1 MSHTL
6 SMDFISCV
14 KGDYL
19 IQKVSNASHSKRAR
33 NGVNWPLRHYCR
45 PKRTMVTK
53 EEISYKFLCDFKP
66 HNSQTLNTLSR
77 IVIKRRQTRRSG
89 NGTQQKWKLTK
100 KNRKLK
106 KIIFIAFSS
115 PSPQKKERNTLSS
128 AQWWPSSV
136 GRFRMFTVSIV
147 QARRV
152 ASRSRLSS
160 SHHRTHY
167 VQLQPKLEDENKFSL
182 LLWLSSN

>member
-19 IQKVSNASHSKRAR
+19 IQKVSNASHSKRAW

-115 PSPQKKERNTLSS
+115 PSPQKREKYSFLGTMVTVVGRSVQDVYGFHCASASSRVEVETFIITPSNTLCAASTE
-128 AQWWPSSV
+128 V
-136 GRFRMFTVSIV
+136 GRR
-147 QARRV
+147 
-152 ASRSRLSS
+152 
-160 SHHRTHY
+160 
-167 VQLQPKLEDENKFSL
+167 K
-182 LLWLSSN
+182 